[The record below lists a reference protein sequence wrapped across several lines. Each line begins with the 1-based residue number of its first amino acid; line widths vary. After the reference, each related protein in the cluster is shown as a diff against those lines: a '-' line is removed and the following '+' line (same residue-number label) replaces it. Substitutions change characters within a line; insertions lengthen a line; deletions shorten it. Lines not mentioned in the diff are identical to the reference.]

1 MPSVMQDNNMKARY
15 QYRFYPTDQ
24 QQQSTA
30 AVVWLCASSLERCSS
45 AVQAIRKKAQIR
57 RASENSNYSG
67 KADNRKS
74 LVGGSVKHSTTAVC
88 SRWERQHLRTFSTP
102 VRARER
108 DARLVILSSKKRTS
122 SQSARLTRVGLAFCK
137 MVVEAHGGEIC
148 VRNNQPQGAI
158 FEITLAA

>member
-45 AVQAIRKKAQIR
+45 AVQAIREKAQIR

-88 SRWERQHLRTFSTP
+88 SR
-102 VRARER
+102 
-108 DARLVILSSKKRTS
+108 
-122 SQSARLTRVGLAFCK
+122 
-137 MVVEAHGGEIC
+137 
-148 VRNNQPQGAI
+148 
-158 FEITLAA
+158 